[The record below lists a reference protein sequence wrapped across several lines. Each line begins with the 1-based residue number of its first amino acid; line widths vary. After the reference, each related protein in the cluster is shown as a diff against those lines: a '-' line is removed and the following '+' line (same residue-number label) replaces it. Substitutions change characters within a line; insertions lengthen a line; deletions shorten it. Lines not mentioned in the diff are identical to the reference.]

1 MITDL
6 KNQFMQTAFVTTLWI
21 FGIVT
26 LFAKESSVDVAYVW
40 RVLGA
45 GTIAGLVFGVVY
57 PYVWNYATWPAA
69 ANITVTTLTNV
80 LAGFTAVYLCSPAMF
95 RWILPY
101 WWVVALLTLLGHVAA
116 FYFYR
121 SRQNKKLAQ
130 ELNQL
135 SK

>member
-69 ANITVTTLTNV
+69 Q
-80 LAGFTAVYLCSPAMF
+80 TAVYGDRCPAST
-95 RWILPY
+95 RPHRGGD
-101 WWVVALLTLLGHVAA
+101 VDA
-116 FYFYR
+116 
-121 SRQNKKLAQ
+121 
-130 ELNQL
+130 
-135 SK
+135 SKRPRP